1 MQIRTP
7 RELAMRLK
15 ETRQEQGLS
24 QAELAD
30 RIGVSRRWVS
40 QLESGKKTL
49 EVGLVLRA
57 IKALGLE
64 CDIRSR
70 DSAISRQ
77 GSTDLGRIL
86 ESSTDT

>member
-15 ETRQEQGLS
+15 ETRLEQGLS

-57 IKALGLE
+57 ITALGLE
-64 CDIRSR
+64 CDVRPR
-70 DSAISRQ
+70 DSAISGQ
-77 GSTDLGRIL
+77 SSTDLGRIL
-86 ESSTDT
+86 KSSTDR